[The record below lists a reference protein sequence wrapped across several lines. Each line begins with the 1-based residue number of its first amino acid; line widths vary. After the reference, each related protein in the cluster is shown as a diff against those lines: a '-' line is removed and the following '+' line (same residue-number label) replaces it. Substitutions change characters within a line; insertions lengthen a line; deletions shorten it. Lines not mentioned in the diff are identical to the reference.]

1 MQIFHAPHQPPAHI
15 SHNAGKYILVT
26 RVISWWTRHDFTSTH
41 DSPLNV
47 RWRRCEQLSAVDRAG
62 RGPGDAVC
70 LCGCV
75 CPQIHGTKSQ
85 MIIYL
90 RTCTADRMCLSAF
103 PFHFPFNTY
112 VAAAP
117 TPPITEQPDRRTGAL
132 ARAPQCAMT
141 HKTHKMNRNDMN
153 QEWPNAH
160 TWILFSAPQPLPLG
174 YRVRPDASALDRTGA
189 AAASSKVALPQSH
202 ARHPTRSVQL

>member
-1 MQIFHAPHQPPAHI
+1 MRTGPCKF
-15 SHNAGKYILVT
+15 S
-26 RVISWWTRHDFTSTH
+26 TRHTSHPLTSH
-41 DSPLNV
+41 TTPESTYSLLELYPGGHVDSRLAPKL
-47 RWRRCEQLSAVDRAG
+47 RWRRCEHLSAVDRAG

-90 RTCTADRMCLSAF
+90 RTCTADRMCPFQPFLS
-103 PFHFPFNTY
+103 FPFNTY

-117 TPPITEQPDRRTGAL
+117 TPPDNRTTGPTDRRACSRTAMCNDTQNTQDE
-132 ARAPQCAMT
+132 PQRHEPRMAERT
-141 HKTHKMNRNDMN
+141 HLDSV
-153 QEWPNAH
+153 
-160 TWILFSAPQPLPLG
+160 L
-174 YRVRPDASALDRTGA
+174 RPAAAAAGISCPSRSALDRTGA

-202 ARHPTRSVQL
+202 ARHPARSVQL